1 MIAPQM
7 AQLTIIGTSSF
18 AMMFSVDHSVDH
30 SVDQGNWNHWVEKKA
45 PHPHEPDAS
54 V

>member
-1 MIAPQM
+1 M

-18 AMMFSVDHSVDH
+18 AMMFSVDHSVD
-30 SVDQGNWNHWVEKKA
+30 QGNWNHSVKKKT
-45 PHPHEPDAS
+45 PRPHEPDAS